1 MKTIRKPL
9 ALLLLWAG
17 VLCLPAFA
25 SVRSSA
31 SEPARPGAAPPG
43 VPMIALNFA
52 DTVDVRV
59 LAKWVSQVTGQ
70 TFAYDDSFQGTVM
83 LEAPDKIPE
92 SSLMPLFESILKL
105 KGFTL
110 VRRPDVT
117 MIVKSAAA
125 PALGTGVIFPNQQT
139 SAGGT
144 DFINQIV
151 TLEHADP
158 TTVAAAITPFLSSS
172 NAVRV
177 LAGQNKLSISDY
189 AENVR
194 RALDIIRH
202 LDQQQARPQVV
213 LLPLKFA
220 RAADVIKQLD
230 TAFSKSKAAK
240 GPDAGLPIFNA
251 DSRTNSIVV
260 VTRQEDLSAIRDLLK
275 TLDVEAYAPERP
287 VHIYRLKNT
296 QADKIMPI
304 LDELLKGIQ
313 EKAAGQQ
320 STAGVA
326 GAAGVQQSGSTG
338 TEEKGKDIQVV
349 ADTENNALVVV
360 ATKDDQQWIS
370 DLITQLDQRRPQVL
384 LEVWLVVL
392 TETGTRE
399 LGVELQARGHSGSNT
414 LSAGSFFGLS
424 DIDTATG
431 NRVLPSPPDSG
442 ATIAILSPGD
452 LSAILHA
459 LETHDNGR
467 IISRPRLLANANEEA
482 TFKSIHE
489 EPTTTINA
497 ITAST
502 STTSF
507 GQYLAAGTTLTI
519 KPTVLAGDYVYLDIA
534 LNLSSFS
541 GSPASSEVPPPRDT
555 NDITTGVSV
564 PDEAT
569 IVIGGIA
576 RDEDTINVSKVPI
589 LGDIPLLG
597 ALFRNKRTTTTHNT
611 LYAFIRP
618 RIFRAPDFSDL
629 KAASEPDWS
638 EVKKAQSAPD
648 SVPGMSPHDP

>member
-1 MKTIRKPL
+1 MKTLRNSLPV
-9 ALLLLWAG
+9 LLLWVG
-17 VLCLPAFA
+17 VLSLPA
-25 SVRSSA
+25 SA
-31 SEPARPGAAPPG
+31 ADRPAGPQPDAG
-43 VPMIALNFA
+43 VPMISLNFA

-59 LAKWVSQVTGQ
+59 LAKWVSEVTGQ

-83 LEAPDKIPE
+83 LEAPEQIPQ

-125 PALGTGVIFPNQQT
+125 PALDTGVLFPDQPT
-139 SAGGT
+139 TARGT

-151 TLEHADP
+151 TLQHADP
-158 TTVAAAITPFLSSS
+158 TTVAAAITPFLS
-172 NAVRV
+172 NPTAVRV
-177 LAGQNKLSISDY
+177 LADQNKLSISDY

-194 RALDIIRH
+194 RALDIISH

-213 LLPLKFA
+213 LIPLKFA
-220 RAADVIKQLD
+220 RAADLVNQLD
-230 TAFSKSKAAK
+230 TAFNKSKAAK
-240 GPDAGLPIFNA
+240 GPNAGLPIFNA
-251 DSRTNSIVV
+251 DARTNAVLV
-260 VTRQEDLSAIRDLLK
+260 VTRAEDLSAIRTMLDA
-275 TLDVEAYAPERP
+275 LDVSADQPERP
-287 VHIYRLKNT
+287 VRIYRLQNT
-296 QADKIMPI
+296 QAEKIMPI

-313 EKAAGQQ
+313 ERAAAQQ
-320 STAGVA
+320 AGAA

-338 TEEKGKDIQVV
+338 SEQEGADIQVV
-349 ADTENNALVVV
+349 GDTDNNALVVI
-360 ATKDDQQWIS
+360 ATKDAQQWVS

-392 TETGTRE
+392 NESGTRE
-399 LGVELQARGHSGSNT
+399 LGVELEARGHSGGST
-414 LSAGSFFGLS
+414 VSAGSFFGLS
-424 DIDTATG
+424 DFEATTG
-431 NRVLPSPPDSG
+431 ARILPVPPDSG
-442 ATIAILSPGD
+442 ATIAILNPGD
-452 LSAILHA
+452 LTAILHA

-502 STTSF
+502 STTTF
-507 GQYLAAGTTLTI
+507 GSYQEAGTTLTI
-519 KPTVLAGDYVYLDIA
+519 KPTVLAGDYVYLDID
-534 LNLSSFS
+534 LELSSFTGTS
-541 GSPASSEVPPPRDT
+541 TDSAVPPPKDT
-555 NDITTGVSV
+555 NDIKTGVSV
-564 PDEAT
+564 PDQAT

-576 RDEDTINVSKVPI
+576 RDEDTVNVSKVPI

-597 ALFRNKRTTTTHNT
+597 MLFRNKKTTTTHNT

-629 KAASEPDWS
+629 KAASEPDWN
-638 EVKKAQSAPD
+638 EVQKARSAPPA
-648 SVPGMSPHDP
+648 VPGMSPHDP